1 MMSKKNKNAGVSIQ
15 LIETSEGIKIEI
27 SKSGTLE
34 DFATIRELLHDDN
47 SAFAKSVLALMAA
60 ISKK

>member
-1 MMSKKNKNAGVSIQ
+1 MSKKNKTAGISIQ
-15 LIETSEGIKIEI
+15 LIETSEGIKMEI

-34 DFATIRELLHDDN
+34 DFAIIRELLHDDN
-47 SAFAKSVLALMAA
+47 SALAKSVLALMAA

>member
-1 MMSKKNKNAGVSIQ
+1 MSKKNKTAGVSIE

>member
-1 MMSKKNKNAGVSIQ
+1 MMSKKNKYAGVSIQ

>member
-1 MMSKKNKNAGVSIQ
+1 MSKKNKTAGISIQ

>member
-1 MMSKKNKNAGVSIQ
+1 MSKKNKNAGVSIQ

>member
-1 MMSKKNKNAGVSIQ
+1 MSKKNKNAGVSIQ
-15 LIETSEGIKIEI
+15 LIQTSEGKKIEI

>member
-1 MMSKKNKNAGVSIQ
+1 MSKKNKTAGVSIQ